1 MGAEMFKKNLLAVAV
16 AMMLGAC
23 ARTNQHVG
31 LMTLD
36 PGHFHAA
43 LVQKFMYPQVD
54 PVVHVYAP
62 AGDDLQQHLKRIN
75 GFNSRT
81 NPPPTHWV
89 EAVYTGPDFAEK
101 MFAQK
106 PGSVVVLA
114 GNNAKKTDYILRSV
128 QAGLN
133 VLADKPMVI
142 TPAEFPRLKEA
153 FAEANKR
160 GVLVYDIMTE
170 RSEITS
176 QIERELAHTPEIY
189 GHQQQGTLEQP
200 AIVEESV
207 HYFLKEI
214 AGSPLRRPAWFFDTK
229 QQGEGIVDVSTH
241 LVDLV
246 QWLAFPDQVLDP
258 ADANV
263 LTARRWPTAFTT
275 AQFARVTGETSFP
288 DYLKPDVDA
297 NGVLQVFAN
306 GGFDYT
312 LRGVHARINA
322 VWDYSS
328 PAGKDTH
335 HSLMRGSRATL
346 EIRQTEKEKWRP
358 TLYVA
363 DTSND
368 PAFGSKLQTVIAAMQ
383 TKWPGVAV
391 HNDGVEY
398 VIDIPLKYD
407 IGHEA
412 HFAQVT
418 ERFLKFLAA
427 GKLPAW
433 EEAGMMTK
441 YATTMRAYELS
452 RPR

>member
-1 MGAEMFKKNLLAVAV
+1 MIKNIFLTAII
-16 AMMLGAC
+16 AMAFGAC
-23 ARTNQHVG
+23 AKTNQHVS

-62 AGDDLQQHLKRIN
+62 AGDDLQQHLKRIE
-75 GFNSRT
+75 GFNTRT
-81 NPPPTHWV
+81 TPPATHWI

-101 MFAQK
+101 MFAEK
-106 PGSVVVLA
+106 PGSVVVLS

-142 TPAEFPRLKEA
+142 TPSEFPKLKQA
-153 FAEANKR
+153 FAEAKKR
-160 GVLVYDIMTE
+160 GVLIYDIMTE

-176 QIERELAHTPEIY
+176 QIERELAHTPEVF
-189 GHQQQGTLEQP
+189 GHQQQGTQDNP

-214 AGSPLRRPAWFFDTK
+214 AGSPLRRPAWFFDVK
-229 QQGEGIVDVSTH
+229 QQGEGIADVSTH
-241 LVDLV
+241 LVDQV

-263 LTARRWPTAFTT
+263 LAARRWPTAFTV
-275 AQFARVTGETSFP
+275 AQFSRVTGEKTFP
-288 DYLKPDVDA
+288 DFLKPDVDTHG
-297 NGVLQVFAN
+297 NLQVFAN

-312 LRGVHARINA
+312 LRGIHAHISA

-335 HSLMRGSRATL
+335 HSLIRGSKATL
-346 EIRQTEKEKWRP
+346 EIRQTAHENWRP
-358 TLYVA
+358 TLYVTN
-363 DTSND
+363 TSND
-368 PAFGSKLQTVIAAMQ
+368 PAFETNLRAAITRLQ
-383 TKWPGVAV
+383 TKWPGIAL
-391 HNDGVEY
+391 HPDGIQWL
-398 VIDIPLKYD
+398 IDIPLKYD

-418 ERFLKFLAA
+418 ERFLKFLTA
-427 GKLPAW
+427 GHLPAW
-433 EEAGMMTK
+433 EESGMLTK

-452 RPR
+452 RPH